1 MTLDAGHTLADGLVI
16 RGLHKRY
23 GDTVALDGLDLHARP
38 GEILGVAGPNGAGKS
53 TVIKVL
59 AAETTAD
66 SGVITVG
73 GVPWSPSLAVHR
85 VAVVHQEPQLF
96 PNLTVE
102 ENLVVGRE
110 RRRVLRHGANEQER
124 ALMADLAI
132 AEFADRPLGTCTLAV
147 QQRTEIAR
155 ALAQDAR
162 LFLFDEPNS
171 ALTDEESDDL
181 FRRMHALADAG
192 HVVMLVSHRLAELV
206 EHADRVAVI
215 RDGRATAVLEGEALT
230 QVGVARQLVLGQ
242 PERVVDEADVDPVD
256 HAPHGS
262 ALTLSQW
269 THADGEFTGIDLAV
283 DAGEI
288 VAIVG
293 VEGSGA
299 RELLRSAAGLERAS
313 GSHVVTAAADGP
325 AIGSRPRTSRR
336 TAPRAS
342 TAT

>member
-124 ALMADLAI
+124 ALDDMRRNIDAWWPHVDEVDAIVMTASGCGVTVKEYGHLLAHDELYAAK
-132 AEFADRPLGTCTLAV
+132 AER
-147 QQRTEIAR
+147 I
-155 ALAQDAR
+155 
-162 LFLFDEPNS
+162 S
-171 ALTDEESDDL
+171 ALTQDL
-181 FRRMHALADAG
+181 SEIMPAFEQELAG
-192 HVVMLVSHRLAELV
+192 KLQGRIRE
-206 EHADRVAVI
+206 RVAYHPPCTLQHGQKV
-215 RDGRATAVLEGEALT
+215 RGKVESLLRAAGVDVVLCADSHSCCGSAGT
-230 QVGVARQLVLGQ
+230 YSVTQ
-242 PERVVDEADVDPVD
+242 PELSYQLRDNKLANLAATGAKTVVSANIGCITHLQSGTATPVR
-256 HAPHGS
+256 H
-262 ALTLSQW
+262 W
-269 THADGEFTGIDLAV
+269 I
-283 DAGEI
+283 
-288 VAIVG
+288 
-293 VEGSGA
+293 
-299 RELLRSAAGLERAS
+299 ELLDDAL
-313 GSHVVTAAADGP
+313 
-325 AIGSRPRTSRR
+325 RP
-336 TAPRAS
+336 
-342 TAT
+342 